1 MVVVQCLL
9 VDNFEGTKIIG
20 KLQMDISFIDSV
32 YYYYREAVLLVVIVQ
47 VDVTYQAL
55 VHL

>member
-9 VDNFEGTKIIG
+9 VDNFEGTKNNWQITNGHI
-20 KLQMDISFIDSV
+20 IDSV
-32 YYYYREAVLLVVIVQ
+32 YYYREAVLLVVIVQ

>member
-47 VDVTYQAL
+47 VDVTYQAIL
-55 VHL
+55 HL

>member
-20 KLQMDISFIDSV
+20 KLQMGHIIDSV
-32 YYYYREAVLLVVIVQ
+32 YYYREAVLLVVIVQ
-47 VDVTYQAL
+47 VDVTYQAIL
-55 VHL
+55 HL